1 MTKKIV
7 LAGGTGFIGQYLQQ
21 RFEENGDEVV
31 IISRRAPHVSW
42 DDSEAVREALEG
54 ADMLVNL
61 AGKSVNCRYNEQ
73 NKKAILQSR
82 IDTTNKLGEAVLACE
97 RPPKLWLN
105 SSTATIYRHAEDR
118 PMTEAN
124 GELGSGFSEN
134 VAKAWE
140 EAFFSF
146 QLPDTRQAALRI
158 SIVLGGD
165 GGALTPYRY
174 LTKFGLG
181 GKQGSG
187 KQMVSWIHVED
198 VFRVIRFI
206 EEQEALEG
214 VINCTSPQPVS
225 NKVLTTAIRRA
236 MNMKIGLPATAW
248 MLEIG
253 TFLLRTESELI
264 LKSRWVLPERLLQAG
279 FTFQY
284 ETIDDALSEILVQF
298 KSASHL

>member
-21 RFEENGDEVV
+21 RFVENGDEVV

-146 QLPDTRQAALRI
+146 QLPDTRQTALRI

-214 VINCTSPQPVS
+214 VINCTSPHPVS

-236 MNMKIGLPATAW
+236 MNMKIGLSATAW

-284 ETIDDALSEILVQF
+284 ETIDDALSEILVQS
-298 KSASHL
+298 KSASYL